1 MDIIN
6 GIVIHCGKMTGQD
19 AEIYCFEKEDTS
31 FLSTRDFSKFHY
43 RIAVGPVTY
52 HGKRIT

>member
-31 FLSTRDFSKFHY
+31 FLSTRDFSKFRY
-43 RIAVGPVTY
+43 RIAVGPVTF
-52 HGKRIT
+52 HGKSIT